1 MQMGYYTGLE
11 VSHEPGQW
19 LVWGGVLLMGAGLFV
34 AFYLV
39 HMRVWIAAVPDA
51 RGKLVLWVG
60 GQANKNRDRFE
71 QKFNELV
78 DNIRTELEGAS
89 AIPQSA
95 RKRTT

>member
-1 MQMGYYTGLE
+1 
-11 VSHEPGQW
+11 
-19 LVWGGVLLMGAGLFV
+19 MGAGLFV

-51 RGKLVLWVG
+51 RGSLVLWVG

-78 DNIRTELEGAS
+78 DNIRTELESAS
-89 AIPQSA
+89 AISRSA
-95 RKRTT
+95 KKEQPELTMAGVK

>member
-1 MQMGYYTGLE
+1 MNRDSGWFGAAC
-11 VSHEPGQW
+11 
-19 LVWGGVLLMGAGLFV
+19 LLMGAGLFV

-51 RGKLVLWVG
+51 RGRLVLWVG

-89 AIPQSA
+89 AIPRSA
-95 RKRTT
+95 QKEQPELTLAGVK